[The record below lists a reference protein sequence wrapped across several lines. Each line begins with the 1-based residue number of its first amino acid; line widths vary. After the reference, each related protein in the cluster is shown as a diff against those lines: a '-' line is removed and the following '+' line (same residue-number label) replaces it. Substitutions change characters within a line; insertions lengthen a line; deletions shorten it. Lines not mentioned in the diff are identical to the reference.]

1 MTAPPAAGSTMA
13 QTAVF
18 GFSPTLFPVPDDD
31 PPQCR
36 PGAGSSEKPPA
47 HGKTDK
53 VSPVLKSGG
62 RRRPFSLPAAD
73 FLLFFLRQRIFQILA
88 ERKSFAY
95 FNKTSSSAVISYTEF
110 SAEGSADTEIRFRL
124 RKSGTTH
131 NAAAIFFIGSPPVLF
146 SGNFILY
153 CFIYIVSKI
162 CLSVAMNSKR
172 TVKECRKDF

>member
-1 MTAPPAAGSTMA
+1 MAAAWFFLYRTASRAMTAPPAAGSTMA

-73 FLLFFLRQRIFQILA
+73 FLLFFLCQGIFQILA

-95 FNKTSSSAVISYTEF
+95 FNKTSIVFIIHRDDSYNRSRGLHF
-110 SAEGSADTEIRFRL
+110 L
-124 RKSGTTH
+124 
-131 NAAAIFFIGSPPVLF
+131 IFFPAQGFPGKKIHICIDPV
-146 SGNFILY
+146 
-153 CFIYIVSKI
+153 CF
-162 CLSVAMNSKR
+162 
-172 TVKECRKDF
+172 